1 MAVESM
7 RELYRHLLAEA
18 YDAERHSLML
28 LDQLET
34 QVSAQDARDRV
45 RDYRAATARQIEMLE
60 RAMELL
66 GGACPAV
73 RAAAM
78 QGLLEQYRAFGQAGA
93 PGQVLETYGII
104 TLGRA
109 AELSAVAYRGLSA
122 VAGTCAQADA
132 RRLFERALAEEE
144 TAAAWCTATVPVLAA
159 AATLQRGPAVVA

>member
-34 QVSAQDARDRV
+34 QVSVQDARGRV

-66 GGACPAV
+66 GGACPSV
-73 RAAAM
+73 PAAAM
-78 QGLLEQYRAFGQAGA
+78 LGLCEQYRTFVQAGA
-93 PGQVLETYGII
+93 SGSVLETFGII
-104 TLGRA
+104 ALGRT
-109 AELSAVAYRGLSA
+109 AELSATAYRSLSA
-122 VAGTCAQADA
+122 VAGTCGQADA
-132 RRLFERALAEEE
+132 RRLFERALTEEE
-144 TAAAWCTATVPVLAA
+144 TAAAWCTAAVPTLAA
-159 AATLQRGPAVVA
+159 AATLQRGAAVVV